1 MNIKFSYSKILSQI
15 SDLINKYRLY
25 KDLKQMSVGRNLQEM
40 ENVVTKG
47 AASAEPMHNVTQNS
61 SGVTTPGQT
70 GSWEDLGGPTPYNSR
85 PDDDSNKLATPGR
98 TLAQVRDVVNSK
110 AAAAE
115 PMKGMKEETEED
127 EDLVEDD
134 ELDGEEEVVSEASEE
149 EEGEEEMHPKTK
161 KAKKG
166 KGEDKEEEEEEEDD
180 EMKEE
185 YDIEEDVNA
194 LLSGEDLSE
203 EFQEKARIIFESAIK
218 SKVSEIKEEL
228 QSAYEVALVEE
239 LETIKDQL
247 SERVDSYLEYVAD
260 EWIQENALAV
270 EHGLKT
276 EMTESFL
283 QGMRGLFEDH
293 YVTIPEDR
301 YDVIESMVDKLD
313 EMEGKLNEQIERNV
327 ALNRRLAESVADVIF
342 ADVAEGLALS
352 QKDKL
357 ASLAENVEFGS
368 EANYREKLV
377 TLRESYFPSNTGTQ
391 RDDSETLSES
401 TDMQLQH
408 PEVSPIMEAYLQTLG
423 RVSKK

>member
-1 MNIKFSYSKILSQI
+1 
-15 SDLINKYRLY
+15 
-25 KDLKQMSVGRNLQEM
+25 MSVGRNLQEM

-47 AASAEPMHNVTQNS
+47 ASPAETPSKSATPIL
-61 SGVTTPGQT
+61 TPGQT
-70 GSWEDLGGPTPYNSR
+70 GSWEDLGGPTPENYR
-85 PDDDSNKLATPGR
+85 PDDDSSKLKDPAT
-98 TLAQVRDVVNSK
+98 TLAQVRDVVNAK
-110 AAAAE
+110 ASAADS
-115 PMKGMKEETEED
+115 MKGVKEETEED
-127 EDLVEDD
+127 EDLVD
-134 ELDGEEEVVSEASEE
+134 EEEVDEDEEVVAEESCDDEEECKTKEKGKKSSKEDPEE
-149 EEGEEEMHPKTK
+149 EE
-161 KAKKG
+161 
-166 KGEDKEEEEEEEDD
+166 D

-185 YDIEEDVNA
+185 FDIEEDVNA
-194 LLSGEDLSE
+194 LLAGEELSE
-203 EFQEKARIIFESAIK
+203 EFQEKARTIFETAIR
-218 SKVSEIKEEL
+218 SKVAEIKEEL
-228 QSAYEVALVEE
+228 QVSYEEALVEE
-239 LETIKDQL
+239 IEAIKEGLVD
-247 SERVDSYLEYVAD
+247 RVDAYLEYVAD
-260 EWIQENALAV
+260 EWVSENALAV

-293 YVTIPEDR
+293 YVSIPEDR

-357 ASLAENVEFGS
+357 ASLAENVEFDS

-401 TDMQLQH
+401 TDVQSQQPQVDGRM
-408 PEVSPIMEAYLQTLG
+408 ATYLQTLG
-423 RVSKK
+423 RVAKL